1 MKNVFS
7 NIPILKTNKYY
18 STQELSQ
25 LLKANE
31 STIKRWADSG
41 KLKCFKTPGGH
52 RKYTT
57 EHISEFLTNYH
68 YEIISP
74 ERAFS
79 SQEQVSSLDLLVEK
93 EDYQGLSE
101 LIFGYAESGAKE
113 HIFEVLKACHTAGIS
128 LVIIY
133 DEIIGRVLRN
143 VLSLREQGKFSF
155 TEEQISR
162 NALSESLF
170 QFRLLSQKVFFTQKV
185 AVTCSA
191 ITGIHEIGLM
201 CAEHLLEISGWK
213 VFNLGVG
220 SKVDVLNETI
230 LKSKAELVCLTSD
243 YLGNGHVSATGLN
256 EMKQV
261 AVNHQVRLLFADFDT
276 KSNSMLDKQFE
287 DFSLLRFSTYRDM
300 FTMLYDKH

>member
-1 MKNVFS
+1 MFS

-57 EHISEFLTNYH
+57 EHISEFISNYQ

-74 ERAFS
+74 EMAFS
-79 SQEQVSSLDLLVEK
+79 SHIEGNQLDLLVQK

-101 LIFGYAESGAKE
+101 LLFGYAINAEKE
-113 HIFEVLKACHTAGIS
+113 RIFETLKACHSANMP
-128 LVIIY
+128 LVVVY
-133 DEIIGRVLRN
+133 DEIIGRVLRKAFG
-143 VLSLREQGKFSF
+143 LREQGKFSF
-155 TEEQISR
+155 TEEQMSR

-185 AVTCSA
+185 AITCSA
-191 ITGIHEIGLM
+191 VTGIHEIGLI

-220 SKVDVLNETI
+220 SKIEVLNESI
-230 LKSKAELVCLTSD
+230 AKSNPGLVCLSSD
-243 YLGNGHVSATGLN
+243 FLSSGHVTANGLN
-256 EMKQV
+256 ELKRV
-261 AVNHQVRLLFADFDT
+261 AVDHQVRLLFADFDT
-276 KSNSMLDKQFE
+276 KTNALLDKQFE
-287 DFSLLRFSTYRDM
+287 DFSLLRFSTFKDM
-300 FTMLYDKH
+300 FTMLYDKR